1 MLDYL
6 YETLFSCDVL
16 MFIALTTSYVPIFII
31 LFKHMDESME
41 TSIRIEKN
49 MFKMIQELETENAE
63 LRANLTPLDKE
74 IDDEK
79 LSIKKPLDCDEG
91 DDEEDDDEGD
101 DEEDDDEEDDDEGDD
116 EEDEKKTNNL
126 TESLSEELNFGRI

>member
-6 YETLFSCDVL
+6 YETMVSCDMMLLITLV
-16 MFIALTTSYVPIFII
+16 TSYVPIFII
-31 LFKHMDESME
+31 LFKNMEENME

-49 MFKMIQELETENAE
+49 MFKRIQELEAENAE
-63 LRANLTPLDKE
+63 LKAKLAPLDKE

-79 LSIKKPLDCDEG
+79 LSIQKPLG
-91 DDEEDDDEGD
+91 DDEEDDE
-101 DEEDDDEEDDDEGDD
+101 EEDESEYEGDDEGDD
-116 EEDEKKTNNL
+116 EGDKEKRTNNL